1 MSNSFPP
8 CIPTGGLALF
18 SRRLVSVLCNRY
30 VAFLLVLFC
39 YTLLIEHLGGLKGGL
54 VFARQYLEIGQ
65 LLYLYWYLNVIVRP
79 SRWQPFLA
87 ATPIFLAYIGQDI
100 YFLLLAKV
108 FRFIELTEVAE
119 LFNVTSRP
127 FQVLIIL
134 AALIPLSGFL
144 ASINYRRWAV
154 IVFGC
159 LPLAALV
166 GLVEFFPQTALSAFK
181 EVGRPVINWS
191 DTIPVEKNG
200 RLAML
205 WYREAERQ
213 IAFAKTDSF
222 RDRPAYEK
230 EAGQRA
236 DWLREKGSKRNVHVV
251 VMESFVDPTLFRGA
265 VYTMSPVHPD
275 FERLFGKKVG
285 LSVSPVFG
293 GKTSQAEFEILCGVP
308 AFQDLTGVE
317 FNSFSGVP
325 AYCLPGI
332 LKMAGYRTIASNSFK
347 PTFFNAISA
356 YEGIGFGEMY
366 FPKEFNGEAETYL
379 STGDTTGELY
389 MFDGVL
395 FDQNL
400 QFIKKVMAETD
411 APPIFNYVLTMYG
424 HLPHVLNKQKRP
436 NRLKL
441 VSRFRDPQLER
452 VANQFFYRSG
462 AVADYVKNLL
472 EIDRNSLIILVSD
485 HLPPLQGLTTY
496 HKLRYLDNR
505 EGSLHLN
512 RILIVEDGKV
522 KKYATIHHYDI
533 PKMILNYLTAG
544 EYCRQNSC
552 GFAENRFL
560 SDREGLYDQ
569 YMRLMA
575 HAIE

>member
-8 CIPTGGLALF
+8 TSRTGDTAIFL
-18 SRRLVSVLCNRY
+18 RRLTGVLGSRY
-30 VAFLLVLFC
+30 VVFLFVLVC
-39 YTLLIEHLGGLKGGL
+39 YTLFIEHLGGLKGGWTFL
-54 VFARQYLEIGQ
+54 RQYLEIGQ

-119 LFNVTSRP
+119 LFNVTSRV

-134 AALIPLSGFL
+134 ASLIPLCGFL
-144 ASINYRRWAV
+144 ASLNYRRWPV
-154 IVFGC
+154 IVLGC

-166 GLVEFFPQTALSAFK
+166 VLVELYPETALSAFK
-181 EVGRPVINWS
+181 KVGRPVINWS
-191 DTIPVEKNG
+191 DVIPVEQNG

-213 IAFAKTDSF
+213 IAYAKTDSF
-222 RDRPAYEK
+222 RDRPVYEK
-230 EAGQRA
+230 EARQRA
-236 DWLREKGSKRNVHVV
+236 DWLREKGSGRNVHVV

-265 VYTMSPVHPD
+265 VYTRSPVHPD
-275 FERLFGKKVG
+275 YERLFGKKAG
-285 LSVSPVFG
+285 FSVSPVFG

-308 AFQDLTGVE
+308 AFQDLAGVE

-347 PTFFNAISA
+347 PTFFNAVSA

-366 FPKEFNGEAETYL
+366 FPKEFNGESPTYL
-379 STGDTTGELY
+379 SAGDTTGELY

-400 QFIKKVMAETD
+400 RFIEKAVTAAD

-452 VANQFFYRSG
+452 VANQFFYRSE

-505 EGSLHLN
+505 ENNLHLN

-522 KKYATIHHYDI
+522 KRYATIHHYDI

-552 GFAENRFL
+552 GFAENRLL
-560 SDREGLYDQ
+560 SDREELYDQ